1 VETFDAIVV
10 GLGAHGS
17 AAALALALIAALLA
31 VSIVPAAA
39 NRRLPRRATV
49 RVEIDDFAYR
59 PPTLRIRRG
68 TKVVFANRDRVAHTA
83 TRRGRFDT
91 GHIRPRGAAAVR
103 FKRRGVYRYV
113 CTIHSFMHGKIVV
126 R

>member
-1 VETFDAIVV
+1 MQPILSSRRRGRA
-10 GLGAHGS
+10 AA
-17 AAALALALIAALLA
+17 AAALAAALLA
-31 VSIVPAAA
+31 ISIAPAAA
-39 NRRLPRRATV
+39 NRHQRLPRRAKTV

-68 TKVVFANRDRVAHTA
+68 TKVLFANRDRVTHTA
-83 TRRGRFDT
+83 TRRGSFDT
-91 GHIRPRGAAAVR
+91 GRLRPGRSAAVR
-103 FKRRGVYRYV
+103 FRRRGVYRYV